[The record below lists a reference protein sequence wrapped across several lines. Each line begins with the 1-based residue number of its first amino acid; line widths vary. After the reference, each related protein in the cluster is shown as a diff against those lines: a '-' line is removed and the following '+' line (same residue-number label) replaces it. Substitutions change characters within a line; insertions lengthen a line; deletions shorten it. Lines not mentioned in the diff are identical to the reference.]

1 MDQTAVLMID
11 MQNAYI
17 AEDGMRDALGW
28 PPIWRLEETVAA
40 CAALL
45 AAAREQG
52 LPIIYSRGVGSA
64 AGPLGNNPRFT
75 RLLRHRADRMP
86 ELSQAQQV
94 WSRQIM
100 DAVAPRADDM
110 VLDKSRPSL
119 FDYTELEPL
128 LRNLA
133 VTRLIVAGLQTNV
146 CVEET
151 ARAALSRN
159 FEVAVPDDAVS
170 TDGPDLHVAALNAM
184 RVLYIEVAPW
194 KDLIAPGA
202 TWERA
207 FTTPDYGRNPAYWS
221 ESTQAGSTR

>member
-1 MDQTAVLMID
+1 MDRTAVLMID
-11 MQNAYI
+11 MQNSYI

-40 CAALL
+40 CSGLL
-45 AAAREQG
+45 ATAREQR
-52 LPIIYSRGVGSA
+52 LPVIYSRGVGSA
-64 AGPLGNNPRFT
+64 AGPAGNNPRFAHM
-75 RLLRHRADRMP
+75 LRHRAHRIPD
-86 ELSQAQQV
+86 LSPAQQA

-100 DAVAPRADDM
+100 DAVAPRADDV
-110 VLDKSRPSL
+110 VLDKSRASF

-128 LRNLA
+128 LHNLA

-146 CVEET
+146 CVEAT

-170 TDGPDLHVAALNAM
+170 TDGPDLHVAALNSM
-184 RVLYIEVAPW
+184 RVLYIEIAPW
-194 KDLIAPGA
+194 KELIAPGA

-221 ESTQAGSTR
+221 DSAHA

>member
-11 MQNAYI
+11 MQNSYI

-28 PPIWRLEETVAA
+28 PPIWRMEETVAA
-40 CAALL
+40 CAGLL

-64 AGPLGNNPRFT
+64 AGSVGNNPRFA
-75 RLLRHRADRMP
+75 RLLRHRADRIP
-86 ELSQAQQV
+86 ELSTAQRA

-100 DAVAPRADDM
+100 DAVAPRTGDM
-110 VLDKSRPSL
+110 VLDKSRASF
-119 FDYTELEPL
+119 FDYTELDPL
-128 LRNLA
+128 LHNLA
-133 VTRLIVAGLQTNV
+133 VNRLVVAGLQTNV
-146 CVEET
+146 CVEAT

-170 TDGPDLHVAALNAM
+170 TDGPDLHVAALNSM
-184 RVLYIEVAPW
+184 RVLYIEIAPW
-194 KDLIAPGA
+194 KELIAPDA

-207 FTTPDYGRNPAYWS
+207 FTTPDYGRDPAYWS
-221 ESTQAGSTR
+221 ESAHA

>member
-1 MDQTAVLMID
+1 MGQTAVLMID

-86 ELSQAQQV
+86 ELSPAQRV

-100 DAVAPRADDM
+100 GAVTPRADDM

-151 ARAALSRN
+151 ARAALSHN

-194 KDLIAPGA
+194 KELIAPGA